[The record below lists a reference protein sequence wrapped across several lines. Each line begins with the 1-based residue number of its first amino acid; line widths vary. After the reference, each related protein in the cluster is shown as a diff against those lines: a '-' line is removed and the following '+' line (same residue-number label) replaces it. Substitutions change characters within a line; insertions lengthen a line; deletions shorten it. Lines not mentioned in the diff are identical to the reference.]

1 MYGEVP
7 PVTLAVAEPPVVQV
21 ADELTEMETDGA
33 LADPVI
39 VTEEVV
45 VQPAASVTVT
55 LWRPA
60 ERFVAV
66 AVVWALSQ
74 K

>member
-7 PVTLAVAEPPVVQV
+7 PVTFAVAEPPVVQV
-21 ADELTEMETDGA
+21 ADELTEIETEGA
-33 LADPVI
+33 FAEPVI

-55 LWRPA
+55 LWRPV
-60 ERFVAV
+60 ERLVAV
-66 AVVWALSQ
+66 AVVWLLSHL
-74 K
+74 